1 MPLNINDSNNLM
13 KYSSDMNI
21 IEPVIR
27 EKNLSLPLSLDG
39 K

>member
-13 KYSSDMNI
+13 KYSSDLDI
-21 IEPVIR
+21 TEPVIR
-27 EKNLSLPLSLDG
+27 EKNLSSPLSLVG